1 MVEVRPP
8 RYVKL
13 GRVLGAAGVRGWL
26 KIQSFTDPPENLLQ
40 HKVWMLGGSAR
51 SDLEQSRVP
60 YTVAESVFDGRWLRA
75 RFAGIEDRDAAA
87 ALGGRDIE
95 VERGALP
102 PTAAREY
109 YRDDLIGFRVADRAG
124 RELGRVSHFVEA
136 PAAAVMVVTGI
147 REIWIPAVPAHLVR
161 VDLERGEI
169 EVDWPEEI

>member
-1 MVEVRPP
+1 MAEVRPP

-40 HKVWMLGGSAR
+40 HKAWLLADMDGRRA
-51 SDLEQSRVP
+51 P
-60 YTVAESVFDGRWLRA
+60 YTVAEAAFDGRWLRA
-75 RFAGIEDRDAAA
+75 RFAGIEDRDAAELLRGA
-87 ALGGRDIE
+87 DIE
-95 VERGALP
+95 VERSALP

-124 RELGRVSHFVEA
+124 RELGQVSHFVEA
-136 PAAAVMVVTGI
+136 PAAAMMVVTGV
-147 REIWIPAVPAHLVR
+147 REIWIPAVPSHLVR

-169 EVDWPEEI
+169 EVDWPEEL